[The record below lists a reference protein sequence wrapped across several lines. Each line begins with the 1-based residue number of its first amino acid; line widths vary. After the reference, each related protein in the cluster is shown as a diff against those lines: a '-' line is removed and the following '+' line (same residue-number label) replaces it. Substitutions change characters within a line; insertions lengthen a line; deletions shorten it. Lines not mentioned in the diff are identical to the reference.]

1 MYCFLEIQ
9 KLFSQNFQVFG
20 IWIMLFICF
29 TLVSGQNLGAAD
41 FSEDFMASQ
50 EVVGQVYQYDEL
62 LPVMVHSRWSLPLS
76 QLWKIADKYL
86 SQCIYLSATCE
97 GWTNQT
103 DLCVELTELHRQMV
117 LRDPKA
123 HFAPKSAIPLEE
135 HLYEI
140 LHNKQDHCLN
150 VPTVNLHELPYVF
163 NSYEHVATWSYFC
176 WNDMDHTMV
185 FEACLKDRSKESFY
199 QFGQEYLP
207 DVQIDCYLYTN
218 TNRPLCTNRPLL
230 IYKDL

>member
-86 SQCIYLSATCE
+86 SQCI
-97 GWTNQT
+97 
-103 DLCVELTELHRQMV
+103 
-117 LRDPKA
+117 
-123 HFAPKSAIPLEE
+123 
-135 HLYEI
+135 
-140 LHNKQDHCLN
+140 
-150 VPTVNLHELPYVF
+150 
-163 NSYEHVATWSYFC
+163 
-176 WNDMDHTMV
+176 
-185 FEACLKDRSKESFY
+185 
-199 QFGQEYLP
+199 
-207 DVQIDCYLYTN
+207 
-218 TNRPLCTNRPLL
+218 
-230 IYKDL
+230 